1 MDFRFFRVLSKQGF
15 VPKALL
21 WFWLLLRMRKDILA
35 VLAAASSSKALD
47 TAAVEPM
54 DREEVEIIP
63 EFAIR
68 NGSLCSCVEIIK
80 PK

>member
-1 MDFRFFRVLSKQGF
+1 MHFRFLRVLSKQGF
-15 VPKALL
+15 VPKTLL
-21 WFWLLLRMRKDILA
+21 WFWLLLRMRKDI
-35 VLAAASSSKALD
+35 LAAASSSKALD
-47 TAAVEPM
+47 TAAVEPT

-68 NGSLCSCVEIIK
+68 NGSLYSFVEIIK